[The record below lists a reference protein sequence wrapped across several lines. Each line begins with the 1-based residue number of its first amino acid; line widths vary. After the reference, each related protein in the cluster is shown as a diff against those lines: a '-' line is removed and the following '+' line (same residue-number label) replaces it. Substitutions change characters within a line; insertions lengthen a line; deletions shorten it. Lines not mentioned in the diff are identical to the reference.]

1 MAVATHAAAY
11 VQYVDEDPALDLI
24 ALITRLQSA
33 AGVATAAK
41 DAADFARLL
50 DNQSYGPLLDKI
62 ARALPATAA
71 ATAADGTRARPPC
84 SFSQCCTRVE
94 AGGALLCQIQ
104 LLCR

>member
-50 DNQSYGPLLDKI
+50 DNQSYAPLLDKI

-71 ATAADGTRARPPC
+71 ATDEPTALAAWTASSRRA
-84 SFSQCCTRVE
+84 
-94 AGGALLCQIQ
+94 
-104 LLCR
+104 